1 MTGAGWRRGAAALG
15 LLAAA
20 LGLAWLAGASRGAVD
35 WRAARAVVIESDDWG
50 LCGFLP
56 DGAAAGDA
64 ERSAWRAEVAPPVYW
79 DSTLEDSA
87 AVAALAAVLA
97 ECRGRD
103 GLAPV
108 LQANMIVSALSPPVG
123 PGPLTADAAWT
134 RHDVP
139 DRPAAY
145 ARPGLETAVDA
156 AIDRGVWRPE
166 LHGSFHYDP
175 DRRRAAVAADPLA
188 LAAARRGV
196 LPFPGSATA
205 WELGPQRPPAALA
218 AELDRALELFAR
230 RFGRRPSSVCAPDYV
245 WDGRSERLWQARGLT
260 VIQAKREQRSP
271 LWPSGRLDHRARKV
285 LARAWDR
292 LAHLGRAYLDRN
304 VRFEPAQAPGDS
316 ALVARTLAAI
326 GAAWRR
332 GEPAVVESHRIN
344 YVRLTPGAAAAGR
357 RQLGSLL
364 AALTRETANAPL
376 FLTDDEVAQ
385 LQAGGTSWTRRG
397 DRLVVRNLTR
407 SLRLVTIP
415 AQGERGRDITHSA
428 AVSCIAVPPRR
439 TLVAPWPGDDRPD
452 GPNCPEAKDF
462 ARDDPAD

>member
-1 MTGAGWRRGAAALG
+1 MTGAGRRRGVAALG

-20 LGLAWLAGASRGAVD
+20 LGLAWLAGAPRGAVD
-35 WRAARAVVIESDDWG
+35 WRAARAVVLESDDWG

-56 DGAAAGDA
+56 DSAAAGDA

-87 AVAALAAVLA
+87 AVAELAAVLA
-97 ECRGRD
+97 EFRGRD
-103 GLAPV
+103 GLPPV
-108 LQANMIVSALSPPVG
+108 LQANMIVSALAPPAG
-123 PGPLTADAAWT
+123 PGPPVADAAWR
-134 RHDVP
+134 RHDLP
-139 DRPAAY
+139 DRPAEY
-145 ARPGLETAVDA
+145 ARPGLEAAVDA
-156 AIDRGVWRPE
+156 AIARGVWRPE

-175 DRRRAAVAADPLA
+175 ERRRAAVAADSLA

-205 WELGPQRPPAALA
+205 WELGPQRPPAVLA

-245 WDGRSERLWQARGLT
+245 WDGRSERLWQERGLT

-292 LAHLGRAYLDRN
+292 LAHPGRAYLDRN
-304 VRFEPAQAPGDS
+304 VRFEPAQAPADS
-316 ALVARTLAAI
+316 ALVARALAAA

-344 YVRLTPGAAAAGR
+344 YARLTPGAAAAGR
-357 RQLGSLL
+357 RQLRSLL
-364 AALTRETANAPL
+364 AALTREGAPAPL

-385 LQAGGTSWTRRG
+385 LQAGGASWTRRG

-407 SLRLVTIP
+407 SLRLVTVPIRSE
-415 AQGERGRDITHSA
+415 AGRGATGSA
-428 AVSCIAVPPRR
+428 AVVCVAVPPLR
-439 TLVAPWPGDDRPD
+439 TVVAPWPEPGRPF
-452 GPNCPEAKDF
+452 GLNRQEAKDF
-462 ARDDPAD
+462 TRPPAAD

>member
-1 MTGAGWRRGAAALG
+1 MTGAGWRRRAAASG
-15 LLAAA
+15 LLAAGF
-20 LGLAWLAGASRGAVD
+20 GLAWLAGAPRGAVD

-64 ERSAWRAEVAPPVYW
+64 ERTAWRAEVTPPVYW

-87 AVAALAAVLA
+87 AVAALATLLA
-97 ECRGRD
+97 EHRGRD
-103 GLAPV
+103 GLPPV
-108 LQANMIVSALSPPVG
+108 LQANLIVSALSPPAG
-123 PGPLTADAAWT
+123 PGPLAADAPWT
-134 RHDVP
+134 RHDLP

-145 ARPGLETAVDA
+145 ARPGLEAAVDA
-156 AIDRGVWRPE
+156 AIARGVWRPE

-175 DRRRAAVAADPLA
+175 ERRRAAVAADPLA

-205 WELGPQRPPAALA
+205 WELGPQRPRAVLA
-218 AELDRALELFAR
+218 AELDRALDLFAS

-245 WDGRSERLWQARGLT
+245 WDGRSEQLWQARGLAI
-260 VIQAKREQRSP
+260 IQAKREQRSP
-271 LWPSGRLDHRARKV
+271 LWPTGRLDHRARKV

-292 LAHLGRAYLDRN
+292 LAHPGRAYLDRN
-304 VRFEPAQAPGDS
+304 VRFEPAQAPADS
-316 ALVARTLAAI
+316 SLVARTLAEI
-326 GAAWRR
+326 GDAWRR

-357 RQLGSLL
+357 RQLGELL
-364 AALTRETANAPL
+364 AALTRDGAPAPL

-385 LQAGGTSWTRRG
+385 LQDGGASWTRRG

-407 SLRLVTIP
+407 SVRLVTVP
-415 AQGERGRDITHSA
+415 LRGAADLDSRASA
-428 AVSCIAVPPRR
+428 AVTCVAVPPLE
-439 TLVAPWPGDDRPD
+439 TVVAPWPEPGRPIR
-452 GPNCPEAKDF
+452 PNWQEAKDF
-462 ARDDPAD
+462 VRNHPGG